1 MASCWT
7 FADGKKRGPFATKF
21 VGHKG
26 AVCGLKVSESQILE
40 RLKMA
45 VTADTVKK
53 KPAYKKLLL
62 SVTK

>member
-26 AVCGLKVSESQILE
+26 AVCGLKVSESQILKQ
-40 RLKMA
+40 LKIA
-45 VTADTVKK
+45 VTADAVKK
-53 KPAYKKLLL
+53 KKPRIR
-62 SVTK
+62 SSF